1 LFCFAYAVDDTEDLL
16 ARRRRV
22 MGNKEFES
30 AKILG
35 AKLRR
40 KSVTKNLEKQEI

>member
-1 LFCFAYAVDDTEDLL
+1 
-16 ARRRRV
+16 